1 MPLIDRES
9 RSSSTA
15 CISLGIVPLDLL
27 LAASGPGLPTL
38 PAHQGTV
45 PQSELPSGGCANRL
59 AFGQGNQD
67 VVRAPLSSHPGINNT
82 TSSWKSVQWVGGER
96 SSCNLSY
103 LLSYLIHSPLFTRDK
118 QAEAN
123 WGYPVLQRKQELNN
137 RVYFRSFS
145 YVSWNVPGTSL
156 YSKSSPAF
164 KAMHIRLP
172 LWGRGDTPSVSHKPL
187 RSKQQLK
194 KSVDVHNGKAE
205 ARIFLTKNVIFY

>member
-82 TSSWKSVQWVGGER
+82 TSSWKSVQWVGGEE
-96 SSCNLSY
+96 
-103 LLSYLIHSPLFTRDK
+103 LLQPELF
-118 QAEAN
+118 A
-123 WGYPVLQRKQELNN
+123 P
-137 RVYFRSFS
+137 S
-145 YVSWNVPGTSL
+145 
-156 YSKSSPAF
+156 
-164 KAMHIRLP
+164 P

>member
-1 MPLIDRES
+1 MWCVLLSPPTRVLTTPHPAEGQCSEWGGRGAPATWAICFLTWSTVLCS
-9 RSSSTA
+9 R
-15 CISLGIVPLDLL
+15 
-27 LAASGPGLPTL
+27 
-38 PAHQGTV
+38 GT
-45 PQSELPSGGCANRL
+45 NRL
-59 AFGQGNQD
+59 KQTEATQCC
-67 VVRAPLSSHPGINNT
+67 
-82 TSSWKSVQWVGGER
+82 KS
-96 SSCNLSY
+96 
-103 LLSYLIHSPLFTRDK
+103 
-118 QAEAN
+118 
-123 WGYPVLQRKQELNN
+123 KQELNN
-137 RVYFRSFS
+137 HMYFRSFS

>member
-103 LLSYLIHSPLFTRDK
+103 LLSYLIHSPSFMRDK

-123 WGYPVLQRKQELNN
+123 WGYPVLQKQTGAQQP
-137 RVYFRSFS
+137 RVFS
-145 YVSWNVPGTSL
+145 KLLLRQLKCTWHLLIFQVPTSL
-156 YSKSSPAF
+156 QSNAHQTTTVRKRWYTFCFS
-164 KAMHIRLP
+164 
-172 LWGRGDTPSVSHKPL
+172 
-187 RSKQQLK
+187 
-194 KSVDVHNGKAE
+194 
-205 ARIFLTKNVIFY
+205 

>member
-67 VVRAPLSSHPGINNT
+67 VVRAPLSSHPGID
-82 TSSWKSVQWVGGER
+82 SHHIQLKVSAVSGGGEE
-96 SSCNLSY
+96 
-103 LLSYLIHSPLFTRDK
+103 LLQPELFAFLPDP
-118 QAEAN
+118 Q
-123 WGYPVLQRKQELNN
+123 
-137 RVYFRSFS
+137 SF
-145 YVSWNVPGTSL
+145 
-156 YSKSSPAF
+156 
-164 KAMHIRLP
+164 
-172 LWGRGDTPSVSHKPL
+172 
-187 RSKQQLK
+187 
-194 KSVDVHNGKAE
+194 VHEGQ
-205 ARIFLTKNVIFY
+205 TG

>member
-67 VVRAPLSSHPGINNT
+67 VVRAPLSSHPGID
-82 TSSWKSVQWVGGER
+82 S
-96 SSCNLSY
+96 
-103 LLSYLIHSPLFTRDK
+103 H
-118 QAEAN
+118 
-123 WGYPVLQRKQELNN
+123 
-137 RVYFRSFS
+137 
-145 YVSWNVPGTSL
+145 
-156 YSKSSPAF
+156 
-164 KAMHIRLP
+164 HI
-172 LWGRGDTPSVSHKPL
+172 
-187 RSKQQLK
+187 QLK
-194 KSVDVHNGKAE
+194 VSAVSGVGEELLQPELFAFLPDPQSFVHEGQ
-205 ARIFLTKNVIFY
+205 TS